1 MKRSESKNTK
11 RRNTKG
17 EEGAQTVKK
26 KQLEK
31 KNFKIKKS
39 PTSIQRDF
47 LYRKVN

>member
-26 KQLEK
+26 SNWRRKILRLKKAQLLFKKIFFIEK
-31 KNFKIKKS
+31 
-39 PTSIQRDF
+39 
-47 LYRKVN
+47 

>member
-26 KQLEK
+26 ATGEEK
-31 KNFKIKKS
+31 F
-39 PTSIQRDF
+39 
-47 LYRKVN
+47 

>member
-26 KQLEK
+26 S
-31 KNFKIKKS
+31 NWRRKILRLKRS
-39 PTSIQRDF
+39 PTSIQKDF

>member
-26 KQLEK
+26 SNWRRKILRLKEK
-31 KNFKIKKS
+31 PNFYSKRFS
-39 PTSIQRDF
+39 
-47 LYRKVN
+47 L